1 MGAPLLRSHR
11 VKHSAVCLLEAGLVN
26 FRTVSWSSQVVV
38 LVLYTVHC
46 AVFNVAVFSVHAK
59 AGLV

>member
-26 FRTVSWSSQVVV
+26 FRTVS
-38 LVLYTVHC
+38 
-46 AVFNVAVFSVHAK
+46 
-59 AGLV
+59 